1 MVRFLPLSFFLVFS
15 FIQNVGA
22 QQQATYAQYM
32 FNGMAINPA
41 YAGHHGALSA
51 SFLSRFQNVGLN
63 GAPNTQTFSA
73 HSPLLNQR
81 MAVGFMVIHDKI
93 GVIGQTG
100 INGVYAYKI
109 PVSED
114 ATLSFGLQAG
124 IGMYNARYSQ
134 LDLYNQGDQVFSDD
148 VRQTRPNF
156 GAGVFYDHKTWFVGA
171 SMPHMVNNV
180 FSRSTNLRTVK
191 QSTPIIL
198 SGGYVF
204 ELNPMFKI
212 KPNFLFKMVDDRVV
226 EFDLNT
232 HLLFDEVL
240 WVGMSYKFSNA
251 FTMMTEMQVTDQL
264 RFGYAY
270 SVTTGLLRT
279 AELGSHEIL
288 LNYRFKFNLKGVVT
302 PRYF

>member
-1 MVRFLPLSFFLVFS
+1 MRKVFIVS
-15 FIQNVGA
+15 CFIFASLTSLKA

-32 FNGMAINPA
+32 FNGLAINPA
-41 YAGHHGALSA
+41 YAGSHGALSA
-51 SFLSRFQNVGLN
+51 SFLSRFQNVGLE

-73 HSPLLNQR
+73 HSPLVNQR
-81 MAVGFMVIHDKI
+81 MAIGFMVVHDKI
-93 GVIGQTG
+93 GVIGETG
-100 INGVYAYKI
+100 INAIYAYKI
-109 PVSED
+109 PVSPQ

-134 LDLYNQGDQVFSDD
+134 LETYQPDLLFAQDIQ
-148 VRQTRPNF
+148 QTRPNI
-156 GAGVFYDHKTWFVGA
+156 GAGVFLDHKFWYVGL

-180 FSRSTNLRTVK
+180 FSRTSDFETIY
-191 QSTPIIL
+191 QSTPLIL

-204 ELNPMFKI
+204 TLNPMFKI
-212 KPNFLFKMVDDRVV
+212 KPNFLFKVVDERPV
-226 EFDLNT
+226 ELDINA
-232 HLLFDEVL
+232 HVLFDEVL
-240 WVGMSYKFSNA
+240 WFGLSYKFSNA
-251 FTMMTEMQVTDQL
+251 FTMMTELQLTDQL

-270 SVTTGLLRT
+270 SITTGPIKS